1 MTKQV
6 IKVKKELPNVLSLP
20 QGWKKAVATSIGVH
34 QNSMSRILKAKKGP
48 NYLKLV
54 EAAKSLYGKVEY

>member
-1 MTKQV
+1 MTKV
-6 IKVKKELPNVLSLP
+6 IKVKKELPDFLP
-20 QGWKKAVATSIGVH
+20 QGWKKAVAKRIGVH
-34 QNSMSRILKAKKGP
+34 QGSISRILKAKEGP